1 LDKGILDFY
10 IIEFSVQASLPDS
23 VSLTIEQAPMEWA
36 LPVRK
41 EQHMRPSF
49 RISVVVK
56 SRLAGVLPLRVTPHI
71 LTEEELLNSA
81 IDELIFEFD
90 IDHE

>member
-1 LDKGILDFY
+1 M
-10 IIEFSVQASLPDS
+10 QASLPDS

-41 EQHMRPSF
+41 EQHMRPAF

-56 SRLAGVLPLRVTPHI
+56 SRLAGVLPLRITPHI
-71 LTEEELLNSA
+71 LTEEELLNSV
-81 IDELIFEFD
+81 INDLVSELIVNQTARCLLMMSPPL
-90 IDHE
+90 